1 MNSPKK
7 LNLFDSTM
15 IIMGSMIG
23 SGIFIVSAQISR
35 DVQTPG
41 LLILAWIITAIMT
54 IIGALCYGELAAM
67 MPKAGGQYIYLKE
80 AYNPLM
86 GFLYGWTLFTVIQ
99 CGTIAAVGVAFAKF
113 LGVFITSISGVN
125 IVFSAGPL
133 HVSTQQLV
141 AIVVIVF
148 LSLTN
153 LRGLKTGSLVQ
164 NIFTVTKIIALL
176 LLVLVGLVLG
186 ITTGHGSWTN
196 FSPAFP
202 SVITLTTIGVFGAA
216 LVGSLFSADAWN
228 NITFTA
234 GEVRNPKKDIPR
246 SLLIGTGTVLII
258 YILVNIAYV
267 FNLPIDQIKTAENDR
282 VATLLVETIM
292 GSSGKFIMAVLII
305 ISTFGCI
312 NGMVLAGARVY
323 YAMANDGLFFRSAGK
338 INKAGVP
345 ANALIFQMI
354 WCSLLALSGT
364 YGNLLDYVI
373 FAVLLFYIFTIAG
386 VFILRYKRPL
396 AERPYKTWG
405 YPVLPALY
413 ILLAIWVCISLL
425 KYKPDYTYPG
435 LIIVLIGVPVYFLVK
450 KTIRKT

>member
-1 MNSPKK
+1 
-7 LNLFDSTM
+7 
-15 IIMGSMIG
+15 MIG
-23 SGIFIVSAQISR
+23 SGIFIVSAQISQ
-35 DVQTPG
+35 DVKTPG
-41 LLILAWIITAIMT
+41 LLILAWVITAIMT
-54 IIGALCYGELAAM
+54 VIGALCYGELAAM

-86 GFLYGWTLFTVIQ
+86 GFLYGWTLFAVIQ

-113 LGVFITSISGVN
+113 LGVFVSSVNADHNLITIGK
-125 IVFSAGPL
+125 FSTFN
-133 HVSTQQLV
+133 TQQIV
-141 AIVVIVF
+141 AIIVIVF

-164 NIFTVTKIIALL
+164 NIFTVTKIGALL
-176 LLVLVGLVLG
+176 LLVVVGLVLG
-186 ITTGHGSWTN
+186 ITTGHGSWAN

-202 SVITLTTIGVFGAA
+202 SVSALSSFGLIGAVGVFGAA

-234 GEVRNPKKDIPR
+234 GEVKNPHKDIPR

-267 FNLPIDQIKTAENDR
+267 FNLPIDQIKNAENGR
-282 VATLLVETIM
+282 VGTLLMETIM
-292 GSSGKFIMAVLII
+292 GSSGRFIMAGLII

-338 INKAGVP
+338 LNQKGVP
-345 ANALIFQMI
+345 ASALIFQMI

-364 YGNLLDYVI
+364 YNNLLNYVI
-373 FAVLLFYIFTIAG
+373 FAVMLFYIFTIAG
-386 VFILRYKRPL
+386 VFILRYKRPT

-435 LIIVLIGVPVYFLVK
+435 LIIVLIGVPVYFAVK
-450 KTIRKT
+450 KSIKQV

>member
-1 MNSPKK
+1 
-7 LNLFDSTM
+7 
-15 IIMGSMIG
+15 MIG

-41 LLILAWIITAIMT
+41 LLILAWVITAIMT
-54 IIGALCYGELAAM
+54 VIGALCYGELAAM

-113 LGVFITSISGVN
+113 LGVFITSISGKNV
-125 IVFSAGPL
+125 VFSLGSIN
-133 HVSTQQLV
+133 VSTQQLV

-153 LRGLKTGSLVQ
+153 LRGLKTGALVQ
-164 NIFTVTKIIALL
+164 NIFTITKITALIL
-176 LLVLVGLVLG
+176 LILVGLVLG
-186 ITTGHGSWTN
+186 ITTGHGNWAN

-202 SVITLTTIGVFGAA
+202 SASSLSSLSLIGAVGIFGAA

-234 GEVRNPKKDIPR
+234 GEVKNPQKDIPR
-246 SLLIGTGTVLII
+246 SLLIGTGTVLLI
-258 YILVNIAYV
+258 YILVNVAYV
-267 FNLPIDQIKTAENDR
+267 FNLPIAQIKAAENDR
-282 VATLLVETIM
+282 VGTLLVETIL
-292 GSSGKFIMAVLII
+292 GTSGKFIMAGLII

-323 YAMANDGLFFRSAGK
+323 YAMANDGLFFPTAGK
-338 INKAGVP
+338 LNSNGVP

-435 LIIVLIGVPVYFLVK
+435 LIIVLIGVPVYFVVK
-450 KTIRKT
+450 KTVNKV